1 MTKTPSAPSPSGQA
15 VFETFLAMDPE
26 TGFMDVC
33 MRHGDEVRPM
43 MADEM
48 GYEDDELAALFSR
61 NFVIDSPEGPV
72 AISANDWLS
81 EHVAGAHALRARM
94 AN

>member
-1 MTKTPSAPSPSGQA
+1 MTKTPNAQSADAPA
-15 VFETFLAMDPE
+15 DFETYLSMDPD

-33 MRHGDEVRPM
+33 MRHGDEIRPL
-43 MADEM
+43 MADQM

-72 AISANDWLS
+72 AIPANDWLS
-81 EHVAGAHALRARM
+81 EQTAGAYALRSRM
-94 AN
+94 NN